1 MATRFNR
8 LMSFEL
14 DEETSKDMNSC
25 ERRKRTL
32 RKDVFARLFKRKELE
47 TRVDTSQEDEG
58 KKFF

>member
-14 DEETSKDMNSC
+14 DEEASKDMNSC